1 MKRREFISLLGGAAA
16 WPLAAQAQQPP
27 MPVVGFLRPSS
38 ADSVAHWLAAF
49 RAGLKEI
56 GFVEGQNIAVE
67 YRWPDLQDD
76 RLRETAAELVRR
88 QVAVIVTPGS
98 TAAAHAAKAV
108 TTTIPIVFSIG
119 TDPVITQSKRMRF
132 SIHTAMKT
140 LFLIRHAKSSWDD
153 TALPDKDRPLS
164 DRGRRDAPKMG
175 KRLAKR
181 DVKPDLILSSPAR
194 RALTTAEIIAK
205 KLDYKRKNIVVEDRL
220 YSGAVHDLLNVVQ
233 KLGDKLERVMLFG
246 HNPEL
251 TELAHRLSSEIT
263 HMPTCAVAEFMF
275 SAKSWSN
282 IGKAKLAKV
291 ALDYPKKSKGKASRQ

>member
-1 MKRREFISLLGGAAA
+1 
-16 WPLAAQAQQPP
+16 
-27 MPVVGFLRPSS
+27 
-38 ADSVAHWLAAF
+38 
-49 RAGLKEI
+49 
-56 GFVEGQNIAVE
+56 
-67 YRWPDLQDD
+67 
-76 RLRETAAELVRR
+76 
-88 QVAVIVTPGS
+88 
-98 TAAAHAAKAV
+98 
-108 TTTIPIVFSIG
+108 
-119 TDPVITQSKRMRF
+119 
-132 SIHTAMKT
+132 MKT

-205 KLDYKRKNIVVEDRL
+205 KLDYKRKDIVVDDQL
-220 YSGAVHDLLNVVQ
+220 YSAAVHDLLNVIQ

-251 TELAHRLSSEIT
+251 TEFAHRLSSEIT
-263 HMPTCAVAEFMF
+263 HMPTCAVAKFMF